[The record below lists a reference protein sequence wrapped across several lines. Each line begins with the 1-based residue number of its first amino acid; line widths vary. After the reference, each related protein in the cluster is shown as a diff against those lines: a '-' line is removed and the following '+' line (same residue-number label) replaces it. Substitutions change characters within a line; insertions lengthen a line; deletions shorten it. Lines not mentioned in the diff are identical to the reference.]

1 GPPAARERAFLVQV
15 HAKAEVAQRRLAE
28 CEVCQ
33 FIQRNKEWRMMHV
46 TQLRLVMD
54 VVRTGRMPALVPI
67 ALQRWDGRPGPVSHV
82 RSGSNHIFKCE
93 YHDNVRF
100 LRLVPEQRRRRQAIE
115 AELAFVL
122 HVAATGVPVA
132 PPLLSAHGQYVEE
145 IVWRDQCYY

>member
-1 GPPAARERAFLVQV
+1 
-15 HAKAEVAQRRLAE
+15 
-28 CEVCQ
+28 
-33 FIQRNKEWRMMHV
+33 MHV

-54 VVRTGRMPALVPI
+54 VVSIGRMPALVPT
-67 ALQRWDGRPGPVSHV
+67 ALQRWEGQPGTVRHV

-100 LRLVPEQRRRRQAIE
+100 LRLVPEQRRGRHAIE

-132 PPLLSAHGQYVEE
+132 LPLLSAHGQYVEE
-145 IVWRDQCYY
+145 IVWRDQCYYAVLFAGLQGHQWSDATELPLPLDRKSTRLNSSH